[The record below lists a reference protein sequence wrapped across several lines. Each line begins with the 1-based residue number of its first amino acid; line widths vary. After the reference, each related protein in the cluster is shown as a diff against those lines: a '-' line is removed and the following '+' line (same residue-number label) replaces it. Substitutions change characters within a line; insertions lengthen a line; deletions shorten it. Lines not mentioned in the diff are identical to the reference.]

1 MKRIAYIPVVLL
13 LFLSISFA
21 QDSLDTRQNIDSGMT
36 PLMSKV
42 LDLLLVK
49 AKTTLELTEKQ
60 REDLGLVQER
70 YVFPLAKK
78 EAEHNISRMMVI
90 KIIQEPDF
98 DPVEAKKASEK
109 LKQTALEMSYT
120 LIDGL
125 VEIREVIG
133 LENYTILTTSVKIQ

>member
-1 MKRIAYIPVVLL
+1 MKRLLYMPVVLL

-21 QDSLDTRQNIDSGMT
+21 QNSLETRQNIESGLT

-42 LDLLLVK
+42 LNLLIVK
-49 AKTTLELTEKQ
+49 AKTFDLTEEQMK
-60 REDLGLVQER
+60 RLNLVQEK
-70 YVFPLAKK
+70 YVFPLAEK
-78 EAEHNISRMMVI
+78 EAENNISRMMVI

-98 DPVEAKKASEK
+98 DPAEAKKASEK

-125 VEIREVIG
+125 VEIREIIG
-133 LENYTILTTSVKIQ
+133 LENYSIITSRVKIH

>member
-1 MKRIAYIPVVLL
+1 MKRIVCIPVVLL

-21 QDSLDTRQNIDSGMT
+21 QDSLETRQNIESGMT

-42 LDLLLVK
+42 LDLLIVK
-49 AKTTLELTEKQ
+49 AKTLDLTKQQ
-60 REDLGLVQER
+60 REGLDMVQER

-78 EAEHNISRMMVI
+78 EAEHNISRMIVI
-90 KIIQEPDF
+90 KIVQEPNF
-98 DPVEAKKASEK
+98 DPDEAKKASEK
-109 LKQTALEMSYT
+109 LKQTALDMSYT

>member
-1 MKRIAYIPVVLL
+1 MKRLLYIPVVLL
-13 LFLSISFA
+13 LFLSISYA
-21 QDSLDTRQNIDSGMT
+21 QDSLEIRQNIESGLT

-42 LDLLLVK
+42 LNLLIVK
-49 AKTTLELTEKQ
+49 AKILDLTEEQ
-60 REDLGLVQER
+60 MEGLNLVQEK

-78 EAEHNISRMMVI
+78 EAENNISRMMVI
-90 KIIQEPDF
+90 NIIQEPDF
-98 DPVEAKKASEK
+98 DPDEAKKASEK

-133 LENYTILTTSVKIQ
+133 LENYTIITSRVKIQ

>member
-1 MKRIAYIPVVLL
+1 MKRLLYMPVVLL

-21 QDSLDTRQNIDSGMT
+21 QNSLETRQNIESGLT

-42 LDLLLVK
+42 LNLIIVK
-49 AKTTLELTEKQ
+49 AKTLDLTEEQMKG
-60 REDLGLVQER
+60 LNLVQEK

-78 EAEHNISRMMVI
+78 EAEHNISRMMII

-125 VEIREVIG
+125 VEIREIIG
-133 LENYTILTTSVKIQ
+133 LENYKILTSRLKVQ

>member
-1 MKRIAYIPVVLL
+1 MKRIVYILGVLL
-13 LFLSISFA
+13 LFISISFA
-21 QDSLDTRQNIDSGMT
+21 QDSLETRQNIESGLT
-36 PLMSKV
+36 PLMSKM
-42 LDLLLVK
+42 LDLLIVK
-49 AKTTLELTEKQ
+49 AKTLDLTEIQ
-60 REDLGLVQER
+60 REKLGLVQEV

-98 DPVEAKKASEK
+98 DPDEAKKASEK
-109 LKQTALEMSYT
+109 LKQTALDMSYT

-125 VEIREVIG
+125 VQIREVIG

>member
-1 MKRIAYIPVVLL
+1 MKRIVCIPVVLL

-21 QDSLDTRQNIDSGMT
+21 QDSLETRQNIESGLT

-42 LDLLLVK
+42 LDLLIVK
-49 AKTTLELTEKQ
+49 AKTLDLTEKQ
-60 REDLGLVQER
+60 REELGLVQEL

-98 DPVEAKKASEK
+98 DPDEAKKASEK
-109 LKQTALEMSYT
+109 LKQTALDMSYT
-120 LIDGL
+120 LIDAL
-125 VEIREVIG
+125 VQIREVIG
-133 LENYTILTTSVKIQ
+133 LKNYTILTTSVKIQ

>member
-21 QDSLDTRQNIDSGMT
+21 QVSLETRQNIESGMT

-42 LDLLLVK
+42 LDLLIVK
-49 AKTTLELTEKQ
+49 AKTLELTEKQ
-60 REDLGLVQER
+60 REELGLVQER

-90 KIIQEPDF
+90 KIIQEPNF

-133 LENYTILTTSVKIQ
+133 LENYTILTTSIKIQ